1 MRHRH
6 CTKLNAAADQLHGRP
21 PSLPASLF
29 SRPPPHALPSL
40 PCSRA
45 RSRSTDGRTEETGAT
60 TGSLSLLSRLC
71 LYRRRRRRSLS
82 PSFGSCPFAVRS
94 VGLGEPFRPHV
105 RPGPSGRENQTSSKV
120 DQDHQ
125 DPPHRIAPFEAP
137 ISTRRHRRSLL
148 PQMSAALSA
157 RQVGGPRK
165 PKPKSILKNP
175 CAPLFFSGHHHCTS
189 FCRHSLSVA

>member
-1 MRHRH
+1 M
-6 CTKLNAAADQLHGRP
+6 AAR
-21 PSLPASLF
+21 
-29 SRPPPHALPSL
+29 ALPI
-40 PCSRA
+40 
-45 RSRSTDGRTEETGAT
+45 DGRTRTEGRIRRAPQR
-60 TGSLSLLSRLC
+60 GLSLLSRLFLC
-71 LYRRRRRRSLS
+71 RCRRRRRRSRSLS

-120 DQDHQ
+120 NQDHQ